1 MADRDFDEDEVWS
14 VIGHKEKK
22 DSALRGKKS
31 RDASTTR
38 RVAYSASRMIPKVG
52 GSPNSPEGRIVQQS
66 APVNIP
72 DWSKV
77 YKKSLKSP
85 WVADDDDDE
94 DGSGASCYAHGFED
108 GFDNDDIEEGDEER
122 LPPHEFIARKLARN
136 HITPSSVYEGAGRTL
151 KGRDLKKVRNAV
163 LTSTGFLE

>member
-1 MADRDFDEDEVWS
+1 MADGDFDEDEVWS
-14 VIGHKEKK
+14 VIGHKEKMEA
-22 DSALRGKKS
+22 ALRGKKS
-31 RDASTTR
+31 RDASTTKR
-38 RVAYSASRMIPKVG
+38 GAYSASRMIPKVG
-52 GSPNSPEGRIVQQS
+52 ASASSPEGRIVRQS

-72 DWSKV
+72 DWSNV
-77 YKKSLKSP
+77 YKKSLKPP
-85 WVADDDDDE
+85 WGVDDEDEE

-108 GFDNDDIEEGDEER
+108 GADNDDIEEGDDDR